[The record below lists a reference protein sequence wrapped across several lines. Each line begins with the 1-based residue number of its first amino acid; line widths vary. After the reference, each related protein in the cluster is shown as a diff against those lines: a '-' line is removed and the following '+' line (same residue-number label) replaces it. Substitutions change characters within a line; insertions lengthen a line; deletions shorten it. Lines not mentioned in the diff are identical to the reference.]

1 MNERADAASGGDAE
15 ASRAAGHYRFATAM
29 DVVRAAA
36 RGDISRR
43 ELARILQAWEF
54 EPQYKTMGLLDD
66 WGEDR
71 PNSFDAVYHA
81 FVSDLIDDETYEAIA
96 RRLDEADRNR

>member
-1 MNERADAASGGDAE
+1 MNERADGTSGRDAE
-15 ASRAAGHYRFATAM
+15 ASRAKRDDRFATAM

-36 RGDISRR
+36 RGGISRS
-43 ELARILQAWEF
+43 ELARILQAWEY

-66 WGEDR
+66 WKEDR

-96 RRLDEADRNR
+96 RRVDEADRNR